1 MVERKVSGAPPDPR
15 LARLEALADLLDSRF
30 RVPGTDWR
38 FGIDPLIGLLPG
50 LGDVLSGVSSGW
62 IVLEARRMGVPRGLL
77 ARMAMNV
84 ALDVLVGAV
93 PVLGSVFD
101 FAFKANRRNLRLL
114 RRFIG
119 DRAART
125 GRSQKA

>member
-1 MVERKVSGAPPDPR
+1 MPHGPTSTADPR

-38 FGIDPLIGLLPG
+38 FGIDPLIGLVPG
-50 LGDVLSGVSSGW
+50 LGDVLTGVFSGW
-62 IVLEARRMGVPRGLL
+62 IVLEARRMGTPPGLL
-77 ARMAMNV
+77 VRMAVNV
-84 ALDVLVGAV
+84 ALDVGVGAI

-114 RRFIG
+114 RRFLD
-119 DRAART
+119 DRAARPA
-125 GRSQKA
+125 RSQKA